1 MTEEYTVTMLSA
13 LIKRSVEQS
22 FRGVRLKAEVSALKV
37 HSSGHIYFTLK
48 DSGSV
53 IDAIC
58 WKGVAQKQ
66 KIKLEDG
73 MEIRCVGQVTTYPM
87 RSKYQ
92 FVVEQFELAGIG
104 ELLKILE
111 ERKKRLAEEGL
122 FDPAKKKPLP
132 LLPKLI
138 GIITSPTGAV
148 IKDMLHRIRQRFPRD
163 VLLWPVLVQGNE
175 AAEQVATAIR
185 GMNALPSDRRPDVLI
200 VARGGGSFEDLMPF
214 NEEIIVRAVADSE
227 IPVVSAVGHETDTT
241 LIDYAA
247 DLRAPTPT
255 AAAEFVVPERVKL
268 QADVSKVFSG
278 LNSVI
283 SSDLEKKRLFLRSNK
298 IMNIGGVIN
307 EKIQRTDFAFDRIV
321 SAIQNGISRKKISAV
336 KIAVPKPV
344 IKASADEV
352 WQKLRFVFLGEIEK
366 IRNNFLLISNSVE
379 SNSYAKIL
387 KKGFVFAESETS
399 APITSVE
406 EAKKYSTFNLVF
418 ADGKLKVFR
427 AD

>member
-13 LIKRSVEQS
+13 LIKRSVEQN
-22 FRGVRLKAEVSALKV
+22 FGGVRLKAEVSALKV

-73 MEIRCVGQVTTYPM
+73 MEIRCLGQVTTYPM

-92 FVVEQFELAGIG
+92 FVVEQFELAGVG

-227 IPVVSAVGHETDTT
+227 IPIVSAVGHETDTT

-255 AAAEFVVPERVKL
+255 AAAEFVVLERVKL

-298 IMNIGGVIN
+298 IMNIGGIIN

-321 SAIQNGISRKKISAV
+321 SAIQNGISRKKILAV

-387 KKGFVFAESETS
+387 KKGFAFAESETS
-399 APITSVE
+399 VPITSVE
-406 EAKKYSTFNLVF
+406 EAKKHSTFNLIF